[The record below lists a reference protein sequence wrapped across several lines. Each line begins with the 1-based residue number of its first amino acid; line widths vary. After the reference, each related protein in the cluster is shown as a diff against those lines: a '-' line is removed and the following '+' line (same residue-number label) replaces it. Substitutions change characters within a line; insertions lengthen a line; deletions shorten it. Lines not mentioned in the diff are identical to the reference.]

1 MSKVKVT
8 IEAKQV
14 IHFNQEVEMDIEDFE
29 KVKHLEMDDVGDWR
43 KEDREAYDVL
53 ESYINFSDVFD
64 SNHEFTDV
72 YVNAVSDK

>member
-29 KVKHLEMDDVGDWR
+29 KVKHLEMGDVGEWH
-43 KEDREAYDVL
+43 EADRDAYDVL
-53 ESYINFSDVFD
+53 ESYINVSDVFD
-64 SNHEFTDV
+64 TDHEFTDV
-72 YVNAVSDK
+72 SVCDVSDK